1 MKKVLVIIGLLLL
14 FVAPAVANKP
24 EPPARLALIFTE
36 VVNIED
42 AVDEEDWS
50 SAQKTSTEVEKLLA
64 KSAAS
69 IRSAAGD
76 QTYQNLEGT
85 IVELHEAIQKQ
96 DKAAVLERLLKMQK
110 EIFNTMEFYNYVV
123 HPAFIVIQEYVAEA
137 IEAADSKKFD
147 RVIHEMKE
155 IANILSTSAKV
166 MAAKGVGKGMQ
177 RDFREQLVIVTA
189 ASGQKKLETVK
200 EALRQMEII
209 SGAFVWMGSRQ

>member
-1 MKKVLVIIGLLLL
+1 MKKVLVVIGLLLL
-14 FVAPAVANKP
+14 FAAPAVADKP

-42 AVDEEDWS
+42 AVGEEDWS
-50 SAQKTSTEVEKLLA
+50 SAQKTGAAVEKLLA

-76 QTYQNLEGT
+76 QTYQNLENT
-85 IVELHEAIQKQ
+85 IKDLQKSLQTQ
-96 DKAAVLERLLKMQK
+96 DKAAVLERLLKMQR
-110 EIFNTMEFYNYVV
+110 EIFKTMEFYNYVV

-137 IEAADSKKFD
+137 IEAVNSKNFD
-147 RVIHEMKE
+147 RVTHEMKE
-155 IANILSTSAKV
+155 VANILSTSAKV

-177 RDFREQLVIVTA
+177 RDFREQLVIVTT
-189 ASGQKKLETVK
+189 ASAEKDQEAVK